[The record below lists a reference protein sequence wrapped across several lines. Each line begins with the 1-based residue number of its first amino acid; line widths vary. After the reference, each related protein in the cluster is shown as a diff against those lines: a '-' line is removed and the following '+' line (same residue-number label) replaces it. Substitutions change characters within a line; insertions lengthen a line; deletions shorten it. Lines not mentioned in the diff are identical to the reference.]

1 MTDEVTKAPRK
12 LGVVV
17 LLLVLVVGSVAGTWV
32 SLRVTLL
39 TESAADASS
48 AAGEEVWGEV
58 VRGSVG
64 RSLPLSTTVRQPV
77 GVVAVNG
84 LSGVVTSSSPGRVE
98 SGGVVYVV
106 GRTPVRVVQAQQPFW
121 RELSRGVRGEDVV
134 ALQELLI
141 AGGYLDAEAD
151 GDFGQGTEDAVE
163 AWQEEQGLPESGV
176 VGLGELVAV
185 PDLPATV
192 TVGEAI
198 RVGGQVSGGEDAVL
212 APTGER
218 DFVLVVTAEQARLIP
233 AETTVEMTFEDQ
245 QWTGVIAGSTVDD
258 TGSTVFELTAPGG
271 GPVCGEDCGVLP
283 GDEQVTVRSEV
294 VVVPRVEGLSVP
306 AAAVRTRA
314 NGSAFVLTEDGQV
327 EVVVAGSGQGV
338 AIVEGEGLVEGLRVL
353 VAGDPVQAPGDGGD
367 ETGGG

>member
-1 MTDEVTKAPRK
+1 MRRISAI
-12 LGVVV
+12 
-17 LLLVLVVGSVAGTWV
+17 LLTLVLVVG
-32 SLRVTLL
+32 
-39 TESAADASS
+39 
-48 AAGEEVWGEV
+48 AAGAGWWASRATLPDSSVGESSSPVGEVVWGEV
-58 VRGSVG
+58 VPGSVG

-84 LSGVVTSSSPGRVE
+84 LSGVVTSTSPGRVE

-106 GRTPVRVVQAQQPFW
+106 GRTPVRVVQAGEPFW
-121 RELSRGVRGEDVV
+121 RELSRGVEGDDVA
-134 ALQELLI
+134 ALQELLV
-141 AGGYLDAEAD
+141 AGGYLEAGAD

-185 PDLPATV
+185 PQLPTTV
-192 TVGEAI
+192 SLGESVV
-198 RVGGQVSGGEDAVL
+198 VGGQVSGGEDAVL

-233 AETTVEMTFEDQ
+233 AEATVEMSFEDRE
-245 QWTGVIAGSTVDD
+245 WTGVIAGSSVDAM
-258 TGSTVFELTAPGG
+258 TGSTEFELTAPGG

-314 NGSAFVLTEDGQV
+314 DGSAYVVTEDGQV

>member
-1 MTDEVTKAPRK
+1 MV
-12 LGVVV
+12 LVVV
-17 LLLVLVVGSVAGTWV
+17 LCVLVGGAGWWASRATLPDSSVG
-32 SLRVTLL
+32 
-39 TESAADASS
+39 ESSS
-48 AAGEEVWGEV
+48 PAGEVVWGEV
-58 VRGSVG
+58 VQGSVG

-84 LSGVVTSSSPGRVE
+84 LSGVVTSTSPGRVD
-98 SGGVVYVV
+98 SGGVVYTV
-106 GRTPVRVVQAQQPFW
+106 GRTPVRVVQAGEPFW

-141 AGGYLDAEAD
+141 AGGHLDGEAD
-151 GDFGQGTEDAVE
+151 GDFGQATEDAVE

-185 PDLPATV
+185 PELPATV

-198 RVGGQVSGGEDAVL
+198 RVGAQVSGGEDAVL

-233 AETTVEMTFEDQ
+233 AEATVEMSFQDQ
-245 QWTGVIAGSTVDD
+245 QWTGVIAGSSVDES
-258 TGSTVFELTAPGG
+258 GSTVFELTAPGG
-271 GPVCGEDCGVLP
+271 GPVCGEDCGALP

-314 NGSAFVLTEDGQV
+314 DGSAFVVTEDGQV
-327 EVVVAGSGQGV
+327 EVVVAGSGQGIAV
-338 AIVEGEGLVEGLRVL
+338 VEGAGLEEGLRVL
-353 VAGDPVQAPGDGGD
+353 VAGDPAQVPRDGGD